1 MEITLSVNQAN
12 FDRITDLLELKE
24 KSFLRSK
31 KKTTISF
38 GGRTCARA
46 DEACI
51 YGAWL
56 GTVLGSKPRGTWF

>member
-51 YGAWL
+51 YGA
-56 GTVLGSKPRGTWF
+56 